1 MNAVADTLPETPRPS
16 NAAAITPARRFG
28 WLLRRE
34 FWEHRGGFLWAPLVA
49 GAASLVLSAMGIVL
63 AIVAARGKIQH
74 GEITLHDGTSVA
86 INGLDLGMLTS
97 RMGHEEL
104 ARLGDG
110 IDLTLIMASG
120 WPFLVLT
127 FVVFFYCLG
136 ALYDE
141 RRDRSVL
148 FWKSLPLSDS
158 ETVLSKVASAILVAP
173 LLATIASILTMFGF
187 LVLVSLVVLFYGGNP
202 YTLLWGP
209 ASPLLLSVQYL
220 IAIPVYALWALPTV
234 GWLLMCSAWARSKPF
249 LWAVV
254 VPLLAGILVA
264 WLEFLGVV
272 GDITWPFF
280 RNVVLRALTS
290 VFPVTFMDFEYL
302 KSVDFDVPG
311 AARSLMSPA
320 GVYRNLASL
329 DMWGGAVAGAAMILA
344 AIRLRRWRDEG

>member
-1 MNAVADTLPETPRPS
+1 MNVIVDTLPETPRPT
-16 NAAAITPARRFG
+16 ARITAARRFG

-49 GAASLVLSAMGIVL
+49 GAASLVLSAMGIAL
-63 AIVAARGKIQH
+63 AMVAARGKFR
-74 GEITLHDGTSVA
+74 GDTEITLHDGTSVS
-86 INGLDLGMLTS
+86 INGLDLNMLTS

-120 WPFLVLT
+120 WPFLVLA

-148 FWKSLPLSDS
+148 FWKSLPLSDG
-158 ETVLSKVASAILVAP
+158 ETVLSKVASAVLVAP

-202 YTLLWGP
+202 VTLLWGP
-209 ASPLLLSVQYL
+209 ASPLLLSLQYL
-220 IAIPVYALWALPTV
+220 AAIPVYALWALPTV
-234 GWLLMCSAWARSKPF
+234 GWLLLCSSWARSKPF

-254 VPLLAGILVA
+254 LPLLAGILVA
-264 WLEFLGVV
+264 WLEFLGVL
-272 GDITWPFF
+272 GDVTWPFF

-290 VFPVTFMDFEYL
+290 IFPMTFMDFEYL
-302 KSVDFDVPG
+302 RDVDFSLPG
-311 AARSLMSPA
+311 AARQLMSPA
-320 GVYRNLASL
+320 GVYRNLASVDL
-329 DMWGGAVAGAAMILA
+329 WGGVLAGAAMIFA
-344 AIRLRRWRDEG
+344 AVRLRRWRDEG